1 MKNPNGYGTIK
12 KLSGSRRR
20 PFVFMVS
27 INGKQKAMGYF
38 STKLE
43 ALTFQV
49 DYNQSHGLH
58 RLSDNKITFAELYTR
73 WLPKHIEYSSVS
85 DSTIHGYE
93 SAYKHCRLLYDLP
106 VSDIKYS
113 HLQNVIDGMNR
124 LSYASKKKVR
134 NLLSLLFAYARKIE
148 YTSHDFT
155 GLIRIGKNK
164 PVNPHQ
170 AMSKQAIN
178 RLWKLANKADI
189 DIVLILIYTGMRTCE
204 LRNLKKTD
212 INRRQKYIR
221 ITKSKTEAGK
231 RIIPIASKI
240 WSLVE
245 ARYSLQG
252 DFLLCDENGNPYSY
266 SRLSSLFSRVMKLI
280 HGEKYKPHDTRHT
293 CATLLD
299 AVDVNDNARKM
310 ILGHARHDVTNGIYT
325 HKNLRQ
331 LRKAIEKI

>member
-1 MKNPNGYGTIK
+1 MKNPNGYGCIK
-12 KLSGSRRR
+12 HLSGSRRN
-20 PFVFMVS
+20 PWVFVVTE
-27 INGKQKAMGYF
+27 NGKQRAKGYF
-38 STKLE
+38 PTKLE
-43 ALTFQV
+43 AIAFQV
-49 DYNQSHGLH
+49 DWNKSHDRH
-58 RLSDNKITFAELYTR
+58 RLSKITFSELYLR
-73 WLPKHIEYSSVS
+73 WKPKHVEYFRVAN
-85 DSTIHGYE
+85 STVKGYE
-93 SAYKHCRLLYDLP
+93 SAYKHCSALYDRA
-106 VSDIKYS
+106 VEDIRYKD
-113 HLQNVIDGMNR
+113 LQAVIDSMQG

-134 NLLSLLFAYARKIE
+134 NLLSLLFAYARKME
-148 YTSHDFT
+148 YTSRDFS
-155 GLIRIGKNK
+155 GLIHIGRNR

-178 RLWKLANKADI
+178 RLWKLADKADV

-204 LRNLKKTD
+204 LRNLKKSD

-240 WSLVE
+240 WPLVE

-252 DFLLCDENGNPYSY
+252 DFLLCDESGSPYSY
-266 SRLSSLFSRVMKLI
+266 SRLSRLFSRVMKLI

-310 ILGHARHDVTNGIYT
+310 LLGHARHDVTNGVYT

>member
-1 MKNPNGYGTIK
+1 
-12 KLSGSRRR
+12 
-20 PFVFMVS
+20 MVS

-43 ALTFQV
+43 ALAFQV

-58 RLSDNKITFAELYTR
+58 RLSDNKITFAELYAR

-93 SAYKHCRLLYDLP
+93 SAHKHCRLLYDLP

-113 HLQNVIDGMNR
+113 HLQTVIDGMNR

-134 NLLSLLFAYARKIE
+134 NLLSLLFAYARKME

-170 AMSKQAIN
+170 TMSKQAIN
-178 RLWKLANKADI
+178 RLWKLADKADI

-240 WSLVE
+240 WPLIE

-252 DFLLCDENGNPYSY
+252 DFLLCDESGNPYSY
-266 SRLSSLFSRVMKLI
+266 SRLSRLFDRAMKLI
-280 HGEKYKPHDTRHT
+280 HGENTNP
-293 CATLLD
+293 
-299 AVDVNDNARKM
+299 M
-310 ILGHARHDVTNGIYT
+310 ILVTHAP
-325 HKNLRQ
+325 LCWMP
-331 LRKAIEKI
+331 